1 MNSIEYR
8 SDKDKQL
15 GLTGTRREEN
25 SRVNDYSGNYAASQH
40 DYGMKTKKNVQQDM
54 KHTMEVIRIAE
65 ATISEIERKSK
76 NNNSNKISDSKK
88 LGHPTIKGKE
98 KKRMS
103 KKTKIKLIV
112 IGSLFVLLVII
123 CGISFVYNDIMVCN
137 GYKATNKL
145 YFEMKSCNLAPYF
158 KPSSKLLVTSILI
171 KKNSFMR
178 AKSFRVDGFRLL
190 NKITIHEGSF
200 SRVGAKFPR
209 TNPQEVNRYF
219 GVLNC
224 PQLTS
229 IYIGS
234 YCFAE
239 WNGEFELRNLPAL
252 EVLEFG
258 SSSESTSYSF
268 YHKALS
274 MSGIHK
280 LFQ

>member
-15 GLTGTRREEN
+15 GLTGTRRDEN
-25 SRVNDYSGNYAASQH
+25 SQVNNYSGNYAASQQN
-40 DYGMKTKKNVQQDM
+40 YGMKTKKNVQQDM

-65 ATISEIERKSK
+65 ATLSKIERKSK

-112 IGSLFVLLVII
+112 IGSLFLLLVII

-137 GYKATNKL
+137 GYKAIDKL
-145 YFEMKSCNLAPYF
+145 HFDMKSCNLAPYF
-158 KPSSKLLVTSILI
+158 KPSSKLLVASILI

-209 TNPQEVNRYF
+209 TTPQEVNRYF
-219 GVLNC
+219 GILNC

-229 IYIGS
+229 IHIGP

>member
-15 GLTGTRREEN
+15 GLTGTRRDEN
-25 SRVNDYSGNYAASQH
+25 SQVNNYSGNYAASQQN
-40 DYGMKTKKNVQQDM
+40 YGMKTKKNVQQDM

-98 KKRMS
+98 KKKMS

-112 IGSLFVLLVII
+112 IGSLFVLFAII
-123 CGISFVYNDIMVCN
+123 GGISYVYNDIMVCN
-137 GYKATNKL
+137 GYKAIDKL
-145 YFEMKSCNLAPYF
+145 HFDMKSCNLAPYF
-158 KPSSKLLVTSILI
+158 KPSSKLLVASILI

-224 PQLTS
+224 PQLKS
-229 IYIGS
+229 IYIGP